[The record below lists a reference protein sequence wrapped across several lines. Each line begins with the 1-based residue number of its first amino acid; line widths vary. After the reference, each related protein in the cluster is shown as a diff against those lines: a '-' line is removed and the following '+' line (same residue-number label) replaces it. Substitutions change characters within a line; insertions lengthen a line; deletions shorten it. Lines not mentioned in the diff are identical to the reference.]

1 MKQKLSDA
9 ERDRYIR
16 EWVLEYG
23 PVIQRTCTLYLS
35 DRTLV
40 EDVVQETFLKAWNHM
55 DQFEGRNN
63 CQVRTWLTRIAI
75 NACRDVQ
82 RTKWF
87 RNVDTSVDAESV
99 LALHGE
105 SSESDRMLLM
115 DVLRLP
121 DKYRT
126 VVLLYYYQN
135 MTQQEVADVL
145 QISRSKVCSRLKKAL
160 DILKIE
166 WKEEESR

>member
-1 MKQKLSDA
+1 MKHKLSDA
-9 ERDRYIR
+9 ERDQYIR
-16 EWVLEYG
+16 EWVREYG
-23 PVIQRTCTLYLS
+23 PAIQRTCALYLS
-35 DRTLV
+35 DRGLV
-40 EDVVQETFLKAWNHM
+40 EDVVQETFLKAWKRM

-87 RNVDTSVDAESV
+87 RHVDTSVAVDAILEQ
-99 LALHGE
+99 HG
-105 SSESDRMLLM
+105 STSDEDRTLLM

-145 QISRSKVCSRLKKAL
+145 QTSRAKVCSRLKKAL
-160 DILKIE
+160 EILKIE